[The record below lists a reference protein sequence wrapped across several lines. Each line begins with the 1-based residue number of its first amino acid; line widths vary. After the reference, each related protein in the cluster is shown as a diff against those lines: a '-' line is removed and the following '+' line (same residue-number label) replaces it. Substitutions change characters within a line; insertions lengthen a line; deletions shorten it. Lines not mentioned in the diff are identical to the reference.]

1 MTVQTVQTADWMKT
15 SKPVGAF
22 AALDPTESLGE
33 GIGSS
38 YPVIGYKGKIWSIR
52 RQGENHLLLRPDDG
66 TPIGYIDVIILRQ
79 AKTKAK
85 SFYPDGFDEQ
95 GSMGKR
101 PTCAS
106 IDGLKPDPD
115 VVTAQSA
122 LCATCPRNEWH
133 TDAKGHKTRDCTDYK
148 RLSVLLLPNQTKA
161 LFGTPLMEPAF
172 LRIPPDSLN
181 DLAVFG
187 DNMANQGWHYSSF
200 VTRISFDS
208 TKAHPKF
215 QFKALQ
221 ALEAKDANLII
232 AMREEPMAQRITGE
246 DEIARRAVG
255 AITHQSNTQTN
266 GTAPSPAVP
275 AAAALQAGSL
285 TPAAAPASQPVQAQQ
300 TQTVQVEAEALANP
314 GLGFADPTTTKAPAQ
329 PETIDL
335 PSQGGGAF
343 GLNIEVAAEPALNIQ
358 PGAMVGQSS
367 DDVGAA
373 VDNPDLDAMIAG
385 MLATK

>member
-1 MTVQTVQTADWMKT
+1 MTTTVQTADWMKT

-255 AITHQSNTQTN
+255 AITHQSNTQATS
-266 GTAPSPAVP
+266 A
-275 AAAALQAGSL
+275 
-285 TPAAAPASQPVQAQQ
+285 VQAQPAQAQPALTPTQ
-300 TQTVQVEAEALANP
+300 TIQQQVPQTVQVEAEALANP
-314 GLGFADPTTTKAPAQ
+314 GLGFTDPTTTKAPTQ

>member
-255 AITHQSNTQTN
+255 AITHQSNTQATS
-266 GTAPSPAVP
+266 A
-275 AAAALQAGSL
+275 
-285 TPAAAPASQPVQAQQ
+285 VQAQPAQAQPALTPTQ
-300 TQTVQVEAEALANP
+300 TIQQHVPQTVQVEAEALANP
-314 GLGFADPTTTKAPAQ
+314 GLGFTDPTTTKAPAQ